1 MNPLGGRDVA
11 PGKMYKCPPK
21 SLYWKI
27 LAPIRDAVRPE
38 CYEQSAEEYA
48 AAADR
53 QGNPAK
59 HLERLWRFAA
69 RYAIAGHRFS
79 SQQLRMG

>member
-1 MNPLGGRDVA
+1 MENPRPNSGRSA
-11 PGKMYKCPPK
+11 
-21 SLYWKI
+21 S
-27 LAPIRDAVRPE
+27 E

-53 QGNPAK
+53 QENQAK